1 MERKLMGVKLGLI
14 IVLPNLVMIIQGL
27 GLIEIEDLIGIGG
40 GADLG
45 LLGGGEGLGLILGIE
60 GGGLGAEVMIED
72 EDRLKI
78 I

>member
-1 MERKLMGVKLGLI
+1 MDVKLEWT
-14 IVLPNLVMIIQGL
+14 IVSQNLVMTIQDL
-27 GLIEIEDLIGIGG
+27 GLIEIEDLIEIGG

-72 EDRLKI
+72 GDRKYVDGCRE
-78 I
+78 